1 MFAVASCAVVFPS
14 RFHSVHRYASAFR
27 TASAHLSAAAGDGT
41 SFLDKE
47 PEAWNL
53 ESSWS
58 EQLADELAAPYFAEL
73 REFVQRER
81 SATAS
86 GGPSIF
92 PPAKQQFAAFDA
104 CGFFNVRVVLLGQDP
119 YHNGVAH
126 GLSFSVAPGA
136 PPPPSLKTIYK
147 ELERDLGLVA
157 PQHGCLQSWAEQ
169 GVLMLNTVL
178 TVRQGEANS
187 HKNKGWEKFTSAAIS
202 TLSRERQDVVFLL
215 WGNAAQNQA
224 RHIDRTKHL
233 VLEAGHPS
241 PLNRRRS
248 FVGCSHFSQVN
259 EYLGKHGHELIE
271 WQLPRQPPPL
281 RPQQPQPLR
290 PETQPQTATLPKLT
304 PQPQLQPQPKPQPK
318 LQPQPQ
324 PKLQSQAQPPLP
336 QPAALGGRPTPPR
349 KTNYYDKGAGTPLS
363 KGCHPPPQ
371 GDPECLAGLR
381 FVISATQRSLDKEEM
396 EELIKA
402 HGGKVTSAM
411 SGATSYLINGCR
423 PGTDIPFTGVKL
435 DHARAKEIPV
445 IDEAALYKLIISKSD
460 GSATVFPALAPTAA
474 PAATAFFAG
483 ADLAARDRNLADLS
497 QELEPEKL
505 PVSEIRKII
514 ENREALNDA
523 EGEKGVG
530 PDWVA
535 EYDEKGVEP
544 DWVAEEY
551 EMWRAEQAAAAQMPL
566 REPPPAAELA
576 ELAESDARDE
586 LGDAETNHV
595 FPSGA
600 VFPGRQALPEG
611 TEDTNPHS
619 SSPSSIRTDLKSE

>member
-1 MFAVASCAVVFPS
+1 MAAAAAATTAAAAAAAAAAARNAAADSGAPQIDAAAAAAAAAEAPAEDAAAAEAEAAVAG
-14 RFHSVHRYASAFR
+14 
-27 TASAHLSAAAGDGT
+27 TAASAAAGGAWWEADSAQKNQLLRQGCGHAAFEGVPST
-41 SFLDKE
+41 S
-47 PEAWNL
+47 PG
-53 ESSWS
+53 
-58 EQLADELAAPYFAEL
+58 
-73 REFVQRER
+73 R
-81 SATAS
+81 SGVS
-86 GGPSIF
+86 GG
-92 PPAKQQFAAFDA
+92 AEVRHQRDAAFS
-104 CGFFNVRVVLLGQDP
+104 RQR
-119 YHNGVAH
+119 
-126 GLSFSVAPGA
+126 
-136 PPPPSLKTIYK
+136 
-147 ELERDLGLVA
+147 RDG
-157 PQHGCLQSWAEQ
+157 
-169 GVLMLNTVL
+169 
-178 TVRQGEANS
+178 
-187 HKNKGWEKFTSAAIS
+187 
-202 TLSRERQDVVFLL
+202 
-215 WGNAAQNQA
+215 
-224 RHIDRTKHL
+224 
-233 VLEAGHPS
+233 
-241 PLNRRRS
+241 
-248 FVGCSHFSQVN
+248 
-259 EYLGKHGHELIE
+259 
-271 WQLPRQPPPL
+271 
-281 RPQQPQPLR
+281 
-290 PETQPQTATLPKLT
+290 
-304 PQPQLQPQPKPQPK
+304 
-318 LQPQPQ
+318 
-324 PKLQSQAQPPLP
+324 
-336 QPAALGGRPTPPR
+336 
-349 KTNYYDKGAGTPLS
+349 
-363 KGCHPPPQ
+363 
-371 GDPECLAGLR
+371 
-381 FVISATQRSLDKEEM
+381 
-396 EELIKA
+396 
-402 HGGKVTSAM
+402 
-411 SGATSYLINGCR
+411 GCR

-505 PVSEIRKII
+505 PVSEIREII

-611 TEDTNPHS
+611 TEDTNPHP